1 MSSRGVDELT
11 YMWAFVFQFV
21 AGVNFVA
28 YSELLSLMLDIID
41 MQSKSFFQGI
51 FIKKPKLNKK
61 VVIF

>member
-51 FIKKPKLNKK
+51 FIKKT
-61 VVIF
+61 